1 MSRRRSRGLTR
12 TKARPRQQ
20 HLSPPPPH
28 RAGPGF
34 PPIDCAEPA
43 AGLVLS
49 VEVPAPE
56 EDGMKVHPLEED
68 DGTQQCD
75 DTFST
80 SDSVDAFRA
89 DAPGTQARRRVL
101 YVPVAIS
108 EASISL

>member
-1 MSRRRSRGLTR
+1 
-12 TKARPRQQ
+12 
-20 HLSPPPPH
+20 
-28 RAGPGF
+28 
-34 PPIDCAEPA
+34 
-43 AGLVLS
+43 
-49 VEVPAPE
+49 
-56 EDGMKVHPLEED
+56 MKVHPLEED

-108 EASISL
+108 EASISLRRHVMTSRLARRTVATS